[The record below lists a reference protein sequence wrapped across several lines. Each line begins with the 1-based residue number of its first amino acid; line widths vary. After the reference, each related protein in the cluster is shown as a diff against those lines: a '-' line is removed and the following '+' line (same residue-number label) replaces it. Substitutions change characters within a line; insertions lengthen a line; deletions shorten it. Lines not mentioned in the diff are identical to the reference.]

1 MMRLQ
6 KDGDAVIGPFMAA
19 TALEAVISEMDRLA
33 VQVGEQINSIQQI
46 FGESI
51 PFRRS
56 CDTQILMAQKKA
68 HEVDSWL
75 ARPDTA
81 ITCVLIYGPDRGL
94 VSERAKVFAKST
106 SLPLDDPFAV
116 IRYDASELESDPGRL
131 IDEARIV
138 PMFGGRRLLWIRNA
152 GSHKGFGEAIKEL
165 LGNPP
170 ADATLLIEAG
180 DLKKAASLRD
190 SVENAKT
197 GMALPCFA
205 DEDRVIDGLLDQQL
219 SQAGKTIEVEA
230 RQALRRRL
238 GGDRLASR
246 SEIDK
251 LLLYVGDASR
261 ITLEDVE
268 ASTGDVSATS
278 VDDAIDAALAG
289 LLGQLD
295 QNLQRAFGAGAH
307 AQVILGAASRQFQT
321 LELLRRQMDRAGAS
335 AVSAVGAARPPVFF
349 ARRKVVETALGRWNA
364 DSIARALGRLA
375 EALLLTRR
383 RPDLSGPIVRQAL
396 IAIAAE
402 SARAARS
409 R

>member
-1 MMRLQ
+1 
-6 KDGDAVIGPFMAA
+6 
-19 TALEAVISEMDRLA
+19 
-33 VQVGEQINSIQQI
+33 
-46 FGESI
+46 
-51 PFRRS
+51 
-56 CDTQILMAQKKA
+56 MAQKKA

-75 ARPDTA
+75 ARPDPA
-81 ITCVLIYGPDRGL
+81 ATCILIYGPDRGL
-94 VSERAKVFAKST
+94 VSERAGAFARST
-106 SLPLDDPFAV
+106 GLALDDPFAV
-116 IRYDASELESDPGRL
+116 IRYDAAELEGDPGRL

-152 GSHKGFGEAIKEL
+152 GAHKGFGDAIKEL

-170 ADATLLIEAG
+170 PDATLLIEAG
-180 DLKKAASLRD
+180 DLKKTAGLRD
-190 SVENAKT
+190 AVENAAI

-205 DEDRVIDGLLDQQL
+205 DEGRAIDALLDQQL
-219 SQAGKTIEVEA
+219 SQAGKAMEMEA

-251 LLLYVGDASR
+251 LLLYVGDAPK

-289 LLGQLD
+289 SIGELD

-307 AQVILGAASRQFQT
+307 AQVIIGAASRQFQA
-321 LELLRRQMDRAGAS
+321 LELMRRQMDRGGATAAT
-335 AVSAVGAARPPVFF
+335 AVNAARPPVFF
-349 ARRKVVETALGRWNA
+349 ARRKLVETVLGRWTS
-364 DSIARALGRLA
+364 DQISRALARLA
-375 EALLLTRR
+375 DALLLTRR
-383 RPDLSGPIVRQAL
+383 RPDLSAPIVRQTL